1 MRKDNSQSWQQ
12 NQSNA
17 QSVDS
22 FGVGLVGLRLFERSL
37 NQQSVGTRYG
47 AGQIAG
53 PYVRPFFE
61 IEGSKVFARVGSVS
75 KSSWSGRCP
84 SGNFSKLSADI
95 KRVAGVNVFDRA
107 KANVMSE
114 DRINDDQLILSQV
127 QVGDDVVGED
137 QSQSQKNDC
146 CASSARLG
154 FREEESLNKGEAGHD
169 YCEDG
174 NHIAGRRSFHPV
186 IFARKERING

>member
-1 MRKDNSQSWQQ
+1 MRKDNDQSWQQ
-12 NQSNA
+12 NKSNT
-17 QSVDS
+17 QGVDS
-22 FGVGLVGLRLFERSL
+22 LGVGHVGLRLFERSL
-37 NQQSVGTRYG
+37 YQQSVGTRYS

-75 KSSWSGRCP
+75 KSSRSGCCP

-95 KRVAGVNVFDRA
+95 QRVAGVNVFDGA
-107 KANVMSE
+107 KTNVMSE
-114 DRINDDQLILSQV
+114 NRIDDDQLVLAQV

-137 QSQSQKNDC
+137 QSESQKNNC
-146 CASSARLG
+146 CTSSARLG

-169 YCEDG
+169 DCEDG